1 MSRPKRIVTNAE
13 KEKICQNYLAGKSI
27 KHLQKE
33 TKLQTHQIKA
43 ILIGAN
49 INVLSAKETQIKN
62 GAAEYKEYFDLLN
75 PLQSYVL
82 GLIFGDGCVHYN
94 PIKYKY
100 AVTLTSNDMDILQS
114 AQKVFGDQFQ
124 IRKRKTAKAYNLV
137 VNSKHVCQE
146 LISKFNLQSPKSN
159 NLIFPKLPDD
169 MYSFFISGLLST
181 DGCIEIRKNY
191 IGKPCAITFS
201 YSSNC
206 LDFIEK
212 LQSYL
217 IERLNIT
224 KTTIK
229 QNKTKRKNIN
239 YSLRYSGN
247 QAATI
252 LEFIYKDTNELTRCD
267 RKYKIYT
274 DHLTSVSN
282 SIMYR
287 TQCC

>member
-1 MSRPKRIVTNAE
+1 MSRPKRIVTDAE

-62 GAAEYKEYFDLLN
+62 GTAEYKDYFNDLN
-75 PLQSYVL
+75 PLQCYVL

-94 PIKYKY
+94 PVKYKY
-100 AVTLTSNDMDILQS
+100 AMTLTSNDLDILQS
-114 AQKVFGDQFQ
+114 AQKIFGESFP
-124 IRKRKTAKAYNLV
+124 IKKRKAAKAYNLV
-137 VNSKHVCQE
+137 VNSKHVCEE

-159 NLIFPKLPDD
+159 SLLFPKLPND
-169 MYSFFISGLLST
+169 MYNFFISGLLST
-181 DGCIEIRKNY
+181 DGCIEIKKIH

-206 LDFIEK
+206 LDFIEE
-212 LQSYL
+212 LQNYL
-217 IERLNIT
+217 IEKLNIT

-229 QNKTKRKNIN
+229 KNKTKRKNIN
-239 YSLRYSGN
+239 YSLRYTGN
-247 QAATI
+247 QATTI
-252 LEFIYKDTNELTRCD
+252 LQFIYQNTDSLTRCE
-267 RKYKIYT
+267 RKYKLFA